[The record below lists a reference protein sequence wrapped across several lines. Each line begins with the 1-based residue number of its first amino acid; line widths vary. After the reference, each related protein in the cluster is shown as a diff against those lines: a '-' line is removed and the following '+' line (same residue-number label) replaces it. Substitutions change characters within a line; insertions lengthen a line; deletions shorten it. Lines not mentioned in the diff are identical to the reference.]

1 MSYVV
6 YTTKSF
12 DRETAKLPRSD
23 IKRIQKLFLQL
34 KENPYIGDQ
43 LQYRHLREKRMREKR
58 IYYLVYDDLK
68 TVLVVAIS
76 RKKDQQATINHI
88 IDNFKEYK
96 QYLEKFLKKN

>member
-1 MSYVV
+1 MSYAI

-34 KENPYIGDQ
+34 KENPYSGDQ
-43 LQYRHLREKRMREKR
+43 LQYQHLREKRMREKR
-58 IYYLVYDDLK
+58 IYYLVYGDLQA
-68 TVLVVAIS
+68 VLIVAIS
-76 RKKDQQATINHI
+76 RKKDQQATINYI

-96 QYLEKFLKKN
+96 RYLKKLLEKN